1 MKRILVPCD
10 FSTPALEALKF
21 GVALAAK
28 NKGEVFV
35 LKSIDLPI
43 SYESAFGIQPYTFDP
58 GVINEFRNDTRR
70 KFKKLEHQYGRKGR
84 LHFLLEDG
92 PVASAI
98 ERTIRQKR
106 IDLVVMGTHGVSGLS
121 RFVVGSNTEKVVR
134 RSPVPV
140 IAIRKAPTLAGIK
153 KIMFAST
160 FAQGQANL
168 IKEVKALQSF
178 FGATLDLVFIN
189 TPTVFLPSGE
199 IQKAMAKYVKHHHL
213 AKYSLHIWND
223 YTDTDGILH
232 YAKDSNADMLLLAT
246 HGRRGLSHLLAG
258 SVTENV
264 VNSLDVPIWTYSLKK

>member
-21 GVALAAK
+21 SIALAAK
-28 NKGEVFV
+28 SKGEVFV

-58 GVINEFRNDTRR
+58 LVLEEFRSNAKR
-70 KFKKLEHQYGRKGR
+70 KFKKLEKQYGKKGR

-92 PVASAI
+92 PVAPAI
-98 ERTIRQKR
+98 LRTIRQKR
-106 IDLVVMGTHGVSGLS
+106 IDLVVMGTHGVSGLT

-140 IAIRKAPTLAGIK
+140 IAIRKAPALDGIR

-160 FAQGQANL
+160 FSQGQAHL
-168 IKEVKALQSF
+168 IKAIKTLQAF

-199 IQKAMAKYVKHHHL
+199 VQNAMAKYVRHHHL
-213 AKYSLHIWND
+213 TRYALHIWND

-232 YAKDSNADMLLLAT
+232 YAKDSGADMLLLAT

-258 SVTENV
+258 SVSENV
-264 VNSLDVPIWTYSLKK
+264 VNELDMPIWTYSLKK